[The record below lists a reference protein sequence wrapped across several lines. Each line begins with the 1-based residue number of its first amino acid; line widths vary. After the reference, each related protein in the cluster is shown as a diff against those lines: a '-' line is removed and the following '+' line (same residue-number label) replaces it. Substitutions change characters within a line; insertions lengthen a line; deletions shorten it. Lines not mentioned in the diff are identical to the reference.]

1 MRDLNGSNFGIMI
14 AYLIPGFVVLAGISQ
29 MNPAIAVWL
38 QGSSQ
43 GELTIGGFLY
53 VTLVSL
59 SLGLI
64 VSTVRWAVIDAAHH
78 RTGIRKPR
86 LAFANL
92 HDRTSAFAR
101 IVEDRYRFYQ
111 FYSNTATALPVALI
125 CKASNDLTW
134 TTFVLAV
141 FVETVL
147 LAGSRDSLS
156 HYYAEMAQLLGSQRK
171 RRSSRRNASRK

>member
-1 MRDLNGSNFGIMI
+1 
-14 AYLIPGFVVLAGISQ
+14 
-29 MNPAIAVWL
+29 MNPAVAAWL

-53 VTLVSL
+53 VTLASL

-64 VSTVRWAVIDAAHH
+64 VSTVRWAIIDTAHH
-78 RTGIRKPR
+78 RTGLKKPQ

-92 HDRTSAFAR
+92 HDRTSAFTR

-125 CKASNDLTW
+125 CRASTGLTW
-134 TTFVLAV
+134 TSFVLAV

-147 LAGSRDSLS
+147 LAGSRDSLR
-156 HYYAEMAQLLGSQRK
+156 HYYAETAQLLGRQRK
-171 RRSSRRNASRK
+171 RRSGRRAVSRK